1 MHFLGEFLTS
11 TIKGSPVSYLI
22 DGFKK
27 KVQEHAEINFLIKNF
42 LSLYC

>member
-1 MHFLGEFLTS
+1 MHFLSEFLTR
-11 TIKGSPVSYLI
+11 TITGSPVWCLI

-27 KVQEHAEINFLIKNF
+27 KVQEHAEISFLIKNF

>member
-1 MHFLGEFLTS
+1 MHFLSEFLTS
-11 TIKGSPVSYLI
+11 TTTGSPMWYLI

-27 KVQEHAEINFLIKNF
+27 KVEEHAGISFLIKNF